1 MSIAYSVAK
10 LFDLFGLILIARI
23 LLTWFPNINWHNQP
37 FKGLRIMADIYLDPF
52 RKAIPP
58 VGMLD
63 LSPIVAFIFLEI
75 IRGLVLYLLKS
86 FGL

>member
-10 LFDLFGLILIARI
+10 LFELFGLILITRI

-37 FKGLRIMADIYLDPF
+37 FKGLRIVADFYLEPF
-52 RKAIPP
+52 RKVIPP

-63 LSPIVAFIFLEI
+63 LSPIVAFLFLGI
-75 IRGLVLYLLKS
+75 IRTLVMYLL
-86 FGL
+86 GVLHL

>member
-1 MSIAYSVAK
+1 MSIVYSVAK

-23 LLTWFPNINWHNQP
+23 LLTWFPNINWRNQP
-37 FKGLRIMADIYLDPF
+37 FKGLRIISDFYLEPF
-52 RKAIPP
+52 RKVIPP

-75 IRGLVLYLLKS
+75 IRGLVIYLLKS

>member
-1 MSIAYSVAK
+1 MGITYSAAK

-37 FKGLRIMADIYLDPF
+37 FKGLRIISDFYLEPF
-52 RKAIPP
+52 RKVVPP

-63 LSPIVAFIFLEI
+63 LSPIVAFIFLEV
-75 IRGLVLYLLKS
+75 IRALVIYLLRS

>member
-1 MSIAYSVAK
+1 MDITYSVAK

-37 FKGLRIMADIYLDPF
+37 FKGLRIISDFYLEPF
-52 RKAIPP
+52 RKVVPP

-63 LSPIVAFIFLEI
+63 LSPIVAFIFLEV
-75 IRGLVLYLLKS
+75 IRALVIYLLRS

>member
-1 MSIAYSVAK
+1 MGIVYSVAK

-37 FKGLRIMADIYLDPF
+37 FKGLRIISDFYLEPF
-52 RKAIPP
+52 RKVVPP

-63 LSPIVAFIFLEI
+63 LSPIVAFIFLEV
-75 IRGLVLYLLKS
+75 IRALVIYLLRS

>member
-1 MSIAYSVAK
+1 MSIVYSVAK

-37 FKGLRIMADIYLDPF
+37 FKGLRIISDFYLEPF
-52 RKAIPP
+52 RKVIPP

-75 IRGLVLYLLKS
+75 IRGLVIYLLKS

>member
-1 MSIAYSVAK
+1 MGITYSVAK

-37 FKGLRIMADIYLDPF
+37 FKGLRIISDIYLEPF
-52 RKAIPP
+52 RKVVPP

-63 LSPIVAFIFLEI
+63 LSPIVAFIFLEV
-75 IRGLVLYLLKS
+75 IRALVIYLLRS

>member
-1 MSIAYSVAK
+1 MGITYSVAK

-37 FKGLRIMADIYLDPF
+37 FKGLRIISDFYLEPF
-52 RKAIPP
+52 RKVVPP

-63 LSPIVAFIFLEI
+63 LSPIVAFIFLEV
-75 IRGLVLYLLKS
+75 IRALVIYLLRS